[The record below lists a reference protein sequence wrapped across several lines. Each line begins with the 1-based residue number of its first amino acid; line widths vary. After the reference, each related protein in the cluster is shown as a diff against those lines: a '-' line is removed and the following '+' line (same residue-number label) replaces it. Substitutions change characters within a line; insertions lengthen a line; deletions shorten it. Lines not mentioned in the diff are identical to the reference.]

1 MKCIRCGTCL
11 NHCPVYTRL
20 GGHAYGYVYPGPIGS
35 ILTPQLEG
43 LENAGA
49 MATAST
55 FCGACEEVC
64 PVKIPIVDIL
74 RRLRTESYN
83 QADSS
88 NAVKGHGYKVNAMEN
103 LTWKGWAFSNTTP
116 WVNALNA
123 KLLGLLGPQL
133 PKLPGPDIVKK
144 WTQSRALPEFASKSL
159 HVLAKEKGLNDE

>member
-1 MKCIRCGTCL
+1 
-11 NHCPVYTRL
+11 
-20 GGHAYGYVYPGPIGS
+20 
-35 ILTPQLEG
+35 
-43 LENAGA
+43 
-49 MATAST
+49 AST

-116 WVNALNA
+116 WLNALSA

-133 PKLPGPDIVKK
+133 SKLPGPDIAKK